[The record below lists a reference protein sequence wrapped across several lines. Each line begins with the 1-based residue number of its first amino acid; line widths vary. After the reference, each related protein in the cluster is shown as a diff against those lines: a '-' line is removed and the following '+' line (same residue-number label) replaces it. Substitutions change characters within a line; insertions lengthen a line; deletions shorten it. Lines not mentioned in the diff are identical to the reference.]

1 VRLISS
7 DVKAGRAEPDR
18 DHEPELR
25 SLPRRVAM
33 LSMHTS
39 PLEQPGTGD
48 AGGLNVYVVELSR
61 QLAALGVEVEV
72 FTRAVSS
79 RAPLSAELVPG
90 VTVRHVDA
98 GPFEEVHRE
107 DLPAWLC
114 AFTADVLRAEA
125 GHEPGWF
132 DVIHSHYWLS
142 GQVALAVA
150 RRWGIPFVHT
160 SHTLAKVKNDALA
173 AGDRPEPPG
182 RVRGEQE
189 VIDGATRLIASTEDE
204 RGHLAGLYGAPA
216 DRVDVVAP
224 GVDLDIFRPG
234 DAARSRALLGLDPV
248 GDVLLFVGRIQPL
261 KAPDVLLHAAAE
273 LLRRDGGR
281 RSRLTVAVVGGPSG
295 SGLEQ
300 PDALVTL
307 AADLGISDLVRFQPP
322 APQRE
327 LAHWYRAATAVVV
340 PSHSE
345 SFGLVALEA
354 QACGTPVVAAAVG
367 GLRTAVADGVSG
379 LLVPGRDPA
388 RYADV
393 LDRLLRQPHWRARLA
408 AGALGRAAGFGWA
421 ATAHGVLRSYRHA
434 LSPAAVAV

>member
-1 VRLISS
+1 
-7 DVKAGRAEPDR
+7 
-18 DHEPELR
+18 
-25 SLPRRVAM
+25 M

-79 RAPLSAELVPG
+79 RVPTSAELVPG

-98 GPFEEVHRE
+98 GPFEEVRRE

-142 GQVALAVA
+142 GQVALAAA
-150 RRWGIPFVHT
+150 RRWGVPFVHT
-160 SHTLAKVKNDALA
+160 SHTLAKIKNEALA

-182 RVRGEQE
+182 RLRGEQE
-189 VIDGATRLIASTEDE
+189 VIAGATRLIASTEDE
-204 RGHLAGLYGAPA
+204 RDHLVRLYDASPE
-216 DRVDVVAP
+216 RVDVVAP
-224 GVDLDIFRPG
+224 GVDLEIFAPG
-234 DAARSRALLGLDPV
+234 DIARSRARLGLDPA
-248 GDVLLFVGRIQPL
+248 GEVLLFVGRIQPL
-261 KAPDVLLHAAAE
+261 KAPDLLLHAAAD
-273 LLRRDGGR
+273 LVRRDPTR

-300 PDALVTL
+300 PDALVRL
-307 AADLGISDLVRFQPP
+307 AAELGISDLVQFRPP

-327 LAHWYRAATAVVV
+327 LAHWYRAASAVVV

-379 LLVPGRDPA
+379 PVDVVAASTTLSGEQQPAAAENGHSSADTGEQATPVYANSDDPDSVAVVVDGAAEAAKPAKGR
-388 RYADV
+388 R
-393 LDRLLRQPHWRARLA
+393 RRASRPVSKPSAEAPLEPVA
-408 AGALGRAAGFGWA
+408 
-421 ATAHGVLRSYRHA
+421 
-434 LSPAAVAV
+434 SPAESTSG